1 MKNLSRIISLVLI
14 VAIFISALSSC
25 SLFGTPD
32 NPPVNDQQG
41 DNNKPDSG
49 DKDDNND
56 EDNTVYFT
64 GKQSVLLIGQSNM
77 AGRGFAEDV
86 EPISDDKIT
95 MLNSDK
101 QWVKMQEP
109 IHFDKS
115 AAGVGLAASFAKAF
129 VDTFDCEIGLIP
141 AAVGGTTIDNWNG

>member
-32 NPPVNDQQG
+32 NPPANDQQG
-41 DNNKPDSG
+41 DNNKPDIDDSG
-49 DKDDNND
+49 NTGDNGGNED
-56 EDNTVYFT
+56 EDNTTYFT

-129 VDTFDCEIGLIP
+129 VAFTSSSLP
-141 AAVGGTTIDNWNG
+141 P